1 MRARPGTTASAELLA
16 SAVALRWSRPDLTAA
31 IAEHVATTWAAD
43 DRTWVAAVGWLV
55 HGRAA
60 VGDGRECASDN
71 MAELMRRDPALLDD
85 PAADRLRIE
94 VATLAATQREQA
106 VARLLVGPL
115 GDERPPETRADVLG
129 VLARCAFEDRPAAV
143 GEATRRAASAWGA
156 VRGVDADIAVAALT
170 LLSAASAL
178 RAGHPDAAVDAA
190 AEGLARLDDLRQG
203 ASAPPL
209 GAALAAEWITAL
221 IEAGRVDDARAG
233 CGAMAERHLGRTA
246 RPTRQTALLRL
257 TVARALAASTS
268 TGAFEALERAA
279 TDAAQCDTP
288 DLEGLC
294 FATLGTL
301 REKAGRLD
309 AALESMRRGVA
320 AQRRDRARSER
331 FRAALRELP
340 LRSPGSVASSR
351 SPGRP
356 GAPAAPLPLA
366 RAQSD
371 GVPDRPDAPHP
382 PAGDRSSG
390 PWTTGR
396 WTVDGEPSDMRRL
409 GRAVA
414 ASALL
419 RNASVDHREA
429 AAGAVIDDTGGAKV
443 LPVPDD
449 PLPHERA
456 AAGDA
461 GFDPLFGPLDSLV
474 ESGVDDGPS
483 GEETVTQAN
492 PQPETATA
500 ATTPKPSPYDRDGW
514 LASALAELDRA
525 WGAPLPGLGAVRDSL
540 RTAETSHADA
550 PSSADELPDAHPTP
564 LPGDQGKPDDD
575 LFADAGLDEQEASP
589 WASWTDARVTP
600 QTADGLPGSEPR
612 GAHRRGADD
621 PADSHG
627 ERRPVGDGAAQ
638 RDIGD
643 GPADSH
649 GGRRPG
655 GGVAAPSDVADAPGP
670 GVVGCVV
677 VVDLVCAGE
686 PVTAGAALLRGVM
699 ERLADQIP
707 AGSRLRLDDA
717 GSALSVILPEQDRTG
732 ACDWMHRTL
741 PAVFRGTAAP
751 SEPVLP
757 VGTALRATV
766 HDTDGPA
773 GAQLLQRLDRARRGD
788 APSVRVKWGVPIA
801 AGSGGRRRRPDG
813 ESAPSE
819 RPAEVRIC
827 PEKQADT
834 NGAFPAARWGR
845 HRQSQDAA
853 AERSAVIARP
863 SPFVRASEPVPPPK
877 AANDAETVGLRD
889 GTVGDDAELAVEGL
903 GLADLL
909 AGALAAY
916 RAI

>member
-1 MRARPGTTASAELLA
+1 
-16 SAVALRWSRPDLTAA
+16 
-31 IAEHVATTWAAD
+31 
-43 DRTWVAAVGWLV
+43 
-55 HGRAA
+55 
-60 VGDGRECASDN
+60 
-71 MAELMRRDPALLDD
+71 
-85 PAADRLRIE
+85 
-94 VATLAATQREQA
+94 
-106 VARLLVGPL
+106 
-115 GDERPPETRADVLG
+115 
-129 VLARCAFEDRPAAV
+129 
-143 GEATRRAASAWGA
+143 
-156 VRGVDADIAVAALT
+156 
-170 LLSAASAL
+170 
-178 RAGHPDAAVDAA
+178 
-190 AEGLARLDDLRQG
+190 
-203 ASAPPL
+203 
-209 GAALAAEWITAL
+209 
-221 IEAGRVDDARAG
+221 
-233 CGAMAERHLGRTA
+233 
-246 RPTRQTALLRL
+246 
-257 TVARALAASTS
+257 
-268 TGAFEALERAA
+268 
-279 TDAAQCDTP
+279 
-288 DLEGLC
+288 
-294 FATLGTL
+294 
-301 REKAGRLD
+301 
-309 AALESMRRGVA
+309 MRRGVA

-340 LRSPGSVASSR
+340 LRSPGSVASSG

-371 GVPDRPDAPHP
+371 GVPDRPDEPHP

-419 RNASVDHREA
+419 RSASVDLREA
-429 AAGAVIDDTGGAKV
+429 AAGPVVDDTGGAKV

-449 PLPHERA
+449 PLPPDRA

-514 LASALAELDRA
+514 LANALAELDRA

-564 LPGDQGKPDDD
+564 LPGDHGKPDDD

-621 PADSHG
+621 PADSHD
-627 ERRPVGDGAAQ
+627 ERRPVGDAAPKRRRRSGGQPRRAHPVVTGAPSDAADPAGS
-638 RDIGD
+638 RD
-643 GPADSH
+643 GPAV
-649 GGRRPG
+649 

-766 HDTDGPA
+766 HDTDGPV

-788 APSVRVKWGVPIA
+788 APSVRRQVGRADRGGQRRAAQA
-801 AGSGGRRRRPDG
+801 AGWRERAVRAPGRSAHLPREAGRHERCLPSREMG
-813 ESAPSE
+813 SAPAEPGCRGRAVRGHRAPEPGRPRVRARAAPEGSE
-819 RPAEVRIC
+819 RCRDGRI
-827 PEKQADT
+827 
-834 NGAFPAARWGR
+834 ARR
-845 HRQSQDAA
+845 HRG
-853 AERSAVIARP
+853 R
-863 SPFVRASEPVPPPK
+863 
-877 AANDAETVGLRD
+877 
-889 GTVGDDAELAVEGL
+889 
-903 GLADLL
+903 
-909 AGALAAY
+909 
-916 RAI
+916 